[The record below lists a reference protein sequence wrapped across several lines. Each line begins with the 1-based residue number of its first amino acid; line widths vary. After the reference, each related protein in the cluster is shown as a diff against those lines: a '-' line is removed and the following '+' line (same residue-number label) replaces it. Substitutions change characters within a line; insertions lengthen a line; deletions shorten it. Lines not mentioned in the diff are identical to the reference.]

1 MTVEADS
8 DLLRDTARM
17 TGHEALAKNIE
28 AAMALANAVRSTLGP
43 FGLDKM
49 LVDDEG
55 RILVTNDGVTVIDT
69 ARVEHP
75 AAKMIISASTIQD
88 EVARDGTTSTI
99 LLAGELLVNAWELI
113 QQGVHPAQI
122 AAGYRFASE
131 AADRALPDIAREMN
145 GDKELLEA
153 TMTSLAGKGQ
163 TSNRAHLARIAVKA
177 AQSIAVV
184 SEAGFPKDRAGG
196 TDEESGSAGTI
207 AGSESGIRADPTL
220 VKVIANRGGVTTD
233 SHLVRGLV
241 LAKSCIHSDMVDWL
255 GGGKVLLIDG
265 GIERRAPSLDATL
278 KITSPGMLKDFRD
291 KDREL
296 LRQQVD
302 AVIALSPNLVVVRDG
317 VDDEA
322 RQWLADAGITTYRRV
337 ESADLDLLA
346 RACGATMIHRP
357 EDADAKALGTFTSSR
372 EELWQETTH
381 WILEGSAE
389 SGVTLVICGTT
400 EEVMAEAERCFDDAL
415 GVACQLLE
423 EPYLLPGGGATHIA
437 LARRIRRHA
446 EGIPGRE
453 QLAAEGF
460 ADALEVI
467 PRTLAEN
474 SGIDPIDA
482 LLQLVAG
489 QTANGDWVGLDA
501 DGKSPEDMDA
511 KAIREPLRITR
522 QVIRGATDSAISL
535 LRIDDV
541 LWARQ
546 EPTNPDGVFDQD

>member
-1 MTVEADS
+1 MTVETDS

-99 LLAGELLVNAWELI
+99 LLASELLVNAWELI
-113 QQGVHPAQI
+113 QQGIHPAQI

-131 AADRALPDIAREMN
+131 AAVQALPDIAREMN
-145 GDKELLEA
+145 GDDELLEA

-163 TSNRAHLARIAVKA
+163 SSNRSHLAGIAVKA

-184 SEAGFPKDRAGG
+184 SEAG
-196 TDEESGSAGTI
+196 
-207 AGSESGIRADPTL
+207 SENGIRADPTL
-220 VKVIANRGGVTTD
+220 VKVIANRGGIITD

-241 LAKSCIHSDMVDWL
+241 LAKSCIHPDMIDWL
-255 GGGKVLLIDG
+255 EGGKVLLIDG
-265 GIERRAPSLDATL
+265 GLERRAPSLDATL
-278 KITSPGMLKDFRD
+278 KITSPGMLNDFRER
-291 KDREL
+291 DREL
-296 LRQQVD
+296 LRQQID
-302 AVIALSPNLVVVRDG
+302 AVIALSPNLVVIRDG

-322 RQWLADAGITTYRRV
+322 RQWLADAGITAYRRV
-337 ESADLDLLA
+337 ESADLDLLS
-346 RACGATMIHRP
+346 RASGATMIHRP
-357 EDADAKALGTFTSSR
+357 EDADAKVLGTFTSSR
-372 EELWQETTH
+372 EELWEETTH

-389 SGVTLVICGTT
+389 NGATLVICGTT
-400 EEVMAEAERCFDDAL
+400 EEVMAEVERCFDDAL

-482 LLQLVAG
+482 LLQLVAA
-489 QTANGDWVGLDA
+489 QTAEGDWVGLDA
-501 DGKSPEDMDA
+501 DDKSPADMDA

-522 QVIRGATDSAISL
+522 QVIRGATDSAICL

-541 LWARQ
+541 LWAQQ
-546 EPTNPDGVFDQD
+546 EPTVPDGVFDQD

>member
-1 MTVEADS
+1 MTVEGDS
-8 DLLRDTARM
+8 GLLRDTTRT
-17 TGHEALAKNIE
+17 TGHEALTKNIE

-55 RILVTNDGVTVIDT
+55 RILVTNDGVTIIDT

-99 LLAGELLVNAWELI
+99 LLASELLVNAWEMVL
-113 QQGVHPAQI
+113 QGIHPAQI
-122 AAGYRFASE
+122 AAGYRLACEASVL
-131 AADRALPDIAREMN
+131 ALPDIAREMN
-145 GDKELLEA
+145 GDDELLEA

-177 AQSIAVV
+177 AKSIAVV
-184 SEAGFPKDRAGG
+184 RGAGG
-196 TDEESGSAGTI
+196 TEGAG
-207 AGSESGIRADPTL
+207 ENGIRADPTL
-220 VKVIANRGGVTTD
+220 VKVIANRGGITTD

-241 LAKSCIHSDMVDWL
+241 LAKSCIHPDMADWL
-255 GGGKVLLIDG
+255 NGGKILLIDG
-265 GIERRAPSLDATL
+265 ALERRAPSLDATL
-278 KITSPGMLKDFRD
+278 KITHPGMLDAFRD
-291 KDREL
+291 KDREI
-296 LRQQVD
+296 LRQQIE
-302 AVIALSPNLVVVRDG
+302 AVIALAPNLVVVRDG

-322 RQWLADAGITTYRRV
+322 RQWLADAGITAYRRV
-337 ESADLDLLA
+337 ERPDLDLLA
-346 RACGATMIHRP
+346 RATGATMIHLP
-357 EDADAKALGTFTSSR
+357 EVADSQALGTFVSSR
-372 EELWQETTH
+372 EELWHETTH
-381 WILEGSAE
+381 WIMEGSAE
-389 SGVTLVICGTT
+389 SGATLVVCGTT

-423 EPYLLPGGGATHIA
+423 DPYLLPGGGATHIA
-437 LARRIRRHA
+437 LARRIRRYA

-489 QTANGDWVGLDA
+489 QTAQGDWIGLDA
-501 DGKSPEDMDA
+501 ESKSPEDMDE

-541 LWARQ
+541 LLARQ
-546 EPTNPDGVFDQD
+546 EPTIPDASTFE